1 MMRAV
6 ASGQVAVLT
15 KPRTARGCAAHSQLD
30 RHCSGRAAR
39 AKAAIEVPPGCSRCG
54 VQIRRHAR
62 EPARDRQATVALP
75 REWPLV
81 AGRQCPRATRWLPSA
96 APNYSAAVSRP
107 EPLRPATRNLVGGT
121 LVAVALRG
129 RPAREPRGAGRSAA
143 GARSVSRPVRCRPG
157 ARIGEQPSPCG
168 LPQLAVPGFRARC
181 RLDIGPRR
189 DAVTLRRGAG
199 AGGRSPPGARLPARV
214 PEARLKPAG
223 SRRMLHADGGPWRS
237 KRGAGLSLLPP

>member
-54 VQIRRHAR
+54 VWIRKHAR

-168 LPQLAVPGFRARC
+168 LPQLAVPASAPAAAWTSAPGA
-181 RLDIGPRR
+181 
-189 DAVTLRRGAG
+189 TLWPCGAEQV
-199 AGGRSPPGARLPARV
+199 AEGGRRLARGCRPEFLKHGRSLPALD
-214 PEARLKPAG
+214 ACCTQTAAHG
-223 SRRMLHADGGPWRS
+223 DRS
-237 KRGAGLSLLPP
+237 GAQG